1 MAPAARTTRPGR
13 VVAVVGTGTDVG
25 KTWVGAHLL
34 TGLRAGGCS
43 VAARK
48 PVQSFDPADDPASR
62 DAAVLG
68 SASGETPETVCHP
81 ERWYEVALAPPMAAE
96 ELGRPSFAIG
106 DLIAELHWPEPI
118 QSGRPVDV
126 GLVETAGG
134 VRSPLAADGDCLDLC
149 TALAPDLVLLVAD
162 AGLGTINVVRLTA
175 DALAALDVP
184 VAVVLNRFDPAVVVH
199 ARNLHWLRAFDR
211 MEVVVIPGDEGA
223 LVELVR
229 APLHKAPLDKAVDAS
244 T

>member
-1 MAPAARTTRPGR
+1 MAPAVRATRPGR

-34 TGLRAGGCS
+34 ADLRAAGCS

-48 PVQSFDPADDPASR
+48 PAQSFDPAEDPSSR
-62 DAAVLG
+62 DATVLG
-68 SASGETPETVCHP
+68 SASGEASETVCHP
-81 ERWYEVALAPPMAAE
+81 ERWYEVALAPPMAAD
-96 ELGRPSFAIG
+96 ELGRSSFGIA
-106 DLIAELHWPEPI
+106 DLMAELCWPEPV
-118 QSGRPVDV
+118 QNGRPVDV

-134 VRSPLAADGDCLDLC
+134 LRSPLAADGDCLDLC

-175 DALAALDVP
+175 DALAVLDVP
-184 VAVVLNRFDPAVVVH
+184 VVVVLNRFDPAVVVH
-199 ARNLHWLRAFDR
+199 ARNLHWLRALDG
-211 MEVVVIPGDEGA
+211 MQVVVIPGEEAA

-229 APLHKAPLDKAVDAS
+229 GPLHKEADA
-244 T
+244 TT